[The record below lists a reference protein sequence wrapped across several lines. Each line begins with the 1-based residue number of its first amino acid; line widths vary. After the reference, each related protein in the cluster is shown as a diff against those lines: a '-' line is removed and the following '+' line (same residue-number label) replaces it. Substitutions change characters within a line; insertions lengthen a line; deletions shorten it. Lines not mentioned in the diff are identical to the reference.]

1 MNALQDVV
9 DSLVRAVP
17 SPQSRIGG
25 IGVVDPG
32 DRVEWS
38 SIGGLSEVKTQLQKA
53 IEWPIRYPEA
63 FARLGLR
70 RSKGR
75 TDVMSSSYCK
85 IRHFQ
90 H

>member
-1 MNALQDVV
+1 MEKGTCEMDPGVV
-9 DSLVRAVP
+9 ESLVRAVP

-32 DRVEWS
+32 ERVDWS
-38 SIGGLSEVKTQLQKA
+38 SIGGLAEVKTQLQKA
-53 IEWPIRYPEA
+53 IEWPIKYPGA

-75 TDVMSSSYCK
+75 
-85 IRHFQ
+85 R
-90 H
+90 

>member
-25 IGVVDPG
+25 LGVVDPG

-75 TDVMSSSYCK
+75 PLAVNLQLK
-85 IRHFQ
+85 ILVLEVA
-90 H
+90 